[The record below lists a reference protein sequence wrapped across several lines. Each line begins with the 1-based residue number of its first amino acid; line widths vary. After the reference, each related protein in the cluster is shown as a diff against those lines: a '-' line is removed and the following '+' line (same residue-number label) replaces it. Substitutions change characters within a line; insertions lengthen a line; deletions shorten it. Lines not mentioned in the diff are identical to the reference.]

1 MIELKFNANAI
12 KKDFEFESLLKSK
25 IQNNNSYE
33 YKILY
38 VYLLLGL
45 YSYKNM
51 MGDLDNFKL
60 IYKQKKVLKMVETS
74 YVKTLSSNAINFE
87 TIKENLKTN
96 FVNKN
101 DILKYISKK
110 I

>member
-74 YVKTLSSNAINFE
+74 YVKTLNSNAINFE
-87 TIKENLKTN
+87 TIKENLQTN

>member
-60 IYKQKKVLKMVETS
+60 IYKQKKVLETS

-87 TIKENLKTN
+87 TIKENLQTN

>member
-1 MIELKFNANAI
+1 
-12 KKDFEFESLLKSK
+12 
-25 IQNNNSYE
+25 
-33 YKILY
+33 
-38 VYLLLGL
+38 
-45 YSYKNM
+45 M

-87 TIKENLKTN
+87 TIKENLQTN